1 MIMERRVEN
10 IDLVELIAENGNQIS
25 FLISILIDIEILRM
39 GYIMIYILIDINI
52 ISYILTFMEI
62 KRDLMTIRMG

>member
-1 MIMERRVEN
+1 MERRVEN